1 MASLT
6 ASDPN
11 EIALVSSPTSG
22 TATFHVDPAGSG
34 ANVETWE
41 RNLVFGAVTSPPP
54 FVNSGT
60 FSAIANVARG
70 VPLGGVHQVRLFRQN
85 QGHSSGVPSNPGSL
99 LGRLDFPCVRR
110 AARINFLTR
119 CASMPQI
126 DITRGGTFVS
136 MSFAVN
142 VPARARVQIGVN
154 PPTIDAAGFPVFAPA
169 DIVSSVLSDGPKL
182 LQKASLVQDLFASD
196 ASAHSAL
203 QTGQKLFFIVLCWD
217 QSGSWDFVWNTTGVA
232 PLTGPES
239 FKTRN
244 RTVQVR
250 LHRLRCLDDS
260 DDFSR
265 GEATFKFIVNDDTAV
280 PATKDVSWSPMPTGG
295 DLLIPSGTTD
305 VKVSP
310 PNAAGGVSIRVEGV
324 EDDSGS
330 FPPDDNDTAAVGG
343 LAGNKAL
350 PFPVGEVKEQVN
362 DALLTFYSDQTTFG
376 EKLSFIAEVVYSVTY
391 A

>member
-22 TATFHVDPAGSG
+22 TATFHVDPTGSG

-41 RNLVFGAVTSPPP
+41 RDLAFGAVTSPPP
-54 FVNSGT
+54 FVNTGT
-60 FSAIANVARG
+60 FSAIANVKRG

-85 QGHSSGVPSNPGSL
+85 QGHPSGVPSNPGSL

-182 LQKASLVQDLFASD
+182 LQKASL
-196 ASAHSAL
+196 
-203 QTGQKLFFIVLCWD
+203 GQEPVRIGRKRAFGTAD
-217 QSGSWDFVWNTTGVA
+217 E
-232 PLTGPES
+232 PEA
-239 FKTRN
+239 
-244 RTVQVR
+244 V
-250 LHRLRCLDDS
+250 LHRVVLRSERLLGL
-260 DDFSR
+260 R
-265 GEATFKFIVNDDTAV
+265 LEHYGGGATDRAGVIQDQESHGPSSLT
-280 PATKDVSWSPMPTGG
+280 PAAMP
-295 DLLIPSGTTD
+295 
-305 VKVSP
+305 
-310 PNAAGGVSIRVEGV
+310 R
-324 EDDSGS
+324 
-330 FPPDDNDTAAVGG
+330 
-343 LAGNKAL
+343 
-350 PFPVGEVKEQVN
+350 
-362 DALLTFYSDQTTFG
+362 
-376 EKLSFIAEVVYSVTY
+376 
-391 A
+391 